1 MHQMNNHIHKAEG
14 RGRAV
19 EYKNCF
25 ASELKYKT
33 TNQYRPIFW
42 FTNADR
48 KEYEELFNI
57 EHSRCYTEYGFK
69 RTGCACCPYG
79 KDFDDELKVLEQHE
93 PNLCKAVK
101 NIFHDSYEYTRQY
114 REFRKEMENK

>member
-1 MHQMNNHIHKAEG
+1 MVLYTCQEDKETETAPK
-14 RGRAV
+14 RVR
-19 EYKNCF
+19 
-25 ASELKYKT
+25 KT
-33 TNQYRPIFW
+33 ETNV
-42 FTNADR
+42 TSADR

-57 EHSRCYTEYGFK
+57 KHSRCYTEYGFR